1 MAEPPGLETAEH
13 TGTDSLAVEDEEDL
27 LVVGS
32 FELWESVEDEE
43 DWLVVGSFELW
54 EFVEDEE
61 DWLVVGSYS
70 FEL

>member
-1 MAEPPGLETAEH
+1 MAEPPGLEKAEH
-13 TGTDSLAVEDEEDL
+13 TGTDSLAVEGEEDW

-43 DWLVVGSFELW
+43 DWLVV
-54 EFVEDEE
+54 D
-61 DWLVVGSYS
+61 SYS